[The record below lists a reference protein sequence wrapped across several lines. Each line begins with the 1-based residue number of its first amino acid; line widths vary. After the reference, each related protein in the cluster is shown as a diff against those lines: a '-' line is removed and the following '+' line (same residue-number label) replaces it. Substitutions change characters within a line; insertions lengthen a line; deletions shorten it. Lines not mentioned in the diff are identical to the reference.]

1 MPGVLYSLMSTSIC
15 TQYLLDAYDRDATL
29 RHCTWDVLRDI
40 GKHVV
45 LETVHKRKYEANK
58 ER

>member
-1 MPGVLYSLMSTSIC
+1 MSTSIC

-40 GKHVV
+40 GKHGV
-45 LETVHKRKYEANK
+45 LENVHERKYEADK